1 MARRLAASLPGGTL
15 AAARDATT
23 ANTITT
29 LAAYRKHCA
38 SNSSAVQL
46 ILPEAL
52 KLLPLYALAL
62 LKGPPLRVRR
72 CGEWQGARVALSY
85 GWLPLSLSRA
95 PGGARRALFPPCSS
109 LQEGVKPDDR
119 SLWISQMMSLPAAR
133 ISPLMYPRLLP
144 LRKTLEGLEPMEELP
159 DGVVSRAALL
169 PLA

>member
-1 MARRLAASLPGGTL
+1 MHG
-15 AAARDATT
+15 
-23 ANTITT
+23 
-29 LAAYRKHCA
+29 
-38 SNSSAVQL
+38 
-46 ILPEAL
+46 
-52 KLLPLYALAL
+52 
-62 LKGPPLRVRR
+62 
-72 CGEWQGARVALSY
+72 
-85 GWLPLSLSRA
+85 
-95 PGGARRALFPPCSS
+95 ALFPPCSS

>member
-15 AAARDATT
+15 AAARDTTT

-72 CGEWQGARVALSY
+72 GGPQGSRQSVAGPSMFCSPPPP
-85 GWLPLSLSRA
+85 LPS
-95 PGGARRALFPPCSS
+95 
-109 LQEGVKPDDR
+109 
-119 SLWISQMMSLPAAR
+119 
-133 ISPLMYPRLLP
+133 
-144 LRKTLEGLEPMEELP
+144 
-159 DGVVSRAALL
+159 VSRAS
-169 PLA
+169 PCRMV